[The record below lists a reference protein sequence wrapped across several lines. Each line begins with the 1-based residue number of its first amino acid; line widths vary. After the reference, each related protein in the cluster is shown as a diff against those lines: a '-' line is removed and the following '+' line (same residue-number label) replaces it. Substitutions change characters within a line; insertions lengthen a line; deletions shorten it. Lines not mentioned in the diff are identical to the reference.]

1 MGALAAVSLLTEI
14 EETSMAYAGGHT
26 VHPEELPWLPLAPK
40 VFVKVLKVDRESG
53 AYSVMIRAEEGGVL
67 PPHRHNESAEI
78 YIIKGEGTHAQ
89 TGAYREGDYISEP
102 KGATHDALPFTE
114 ETVLLM
120 IAEGPSEFLGEDG
133 NVQHVMDIGMLDYL
147 AATHGKA
154 A

>member
-1 MGALAAVSLLTEI
+1 
-14 EETSMAYAGGHT
+14 MAYAGGHT